1 MRKIIIVQS
10 NPEALK
16 LIREKLRT
24 VFPELNDVISY
35 QRDFENTLNE
45 VPKDCEL
52 VVITSDQFHDERNV
66 KFSDQEKDG
75 SKLAEEIKKINPA
88 AKVYVFSMYD
98 PRPEHIDGFYKKS
111 WGSDNTVEE
120 MVGIFLSL
128 GLNKESAEA
137 AETETADKRVIKVDE
152 INEEDLAFI
161 CHLLGLTFGRFEN
174 LGECI
179 QVYFKENGKEILDR
193 CLVINETGKIFIC
206 VDFPGDNIV
215 VNTVP
220 VVLYLQ
226 ARGLIVVEGTIYQM
240 MHII

>member
-1 MRKIIIVQS
+1 MKKIIVVQS
-10 NPEALK
+10 NPEVLK
-16 LIREKLRT
+16 KVREKMRT
-24 VFPELNDVISY
+24 IFPELNEAISY

-45 VPKDCEL
+45 IPTDCEL

-66 KFSDQEKDG
+66 KFSEQEKDG

-111 WGSDNTVEE
+111 WGSDNTLEE
-120 MVGIFLSL
+120 IVTIFLSL
-128 GLNKESAEA
+128 GLDKESPAPEKKD
-137 AETETADKRVIKVDE
+137 ERVIKVDE

-161 CHLLGLTFGRFEN
+161 CHLLDLAYTRFEN
-174 LGECI
+174 LGECFQI
-179 QVYFKENGKEILDR
+179 YFKKAGQESADR
-193 CLVINETGKIFIC
+193 CLVIHEDGRIFIC
-206 VDFPGDNIV
+206 VDLPADNIII
-215 VNTVP
+215 NTVP

-226 ARGLIVVEGTIYQM
+226 ARGLLVLEATIYQM